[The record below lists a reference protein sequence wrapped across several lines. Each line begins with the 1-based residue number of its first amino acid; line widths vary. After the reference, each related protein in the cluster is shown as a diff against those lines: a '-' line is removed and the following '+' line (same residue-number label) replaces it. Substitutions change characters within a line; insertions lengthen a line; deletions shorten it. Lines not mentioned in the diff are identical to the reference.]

1 MSYELIR
8 SYRMD
13 AKYDFEKKYRDQ
25 ILRCSSC
32 GFCQAVCPIFE
43 LTFRPALNTRG
54 KMLLL
59 KEVMG
64 GSLQFSKELA
74 DIFYACTGCKACN
87 YTCPAGVEGNEIV
100 EEVRGELYRLGLA
113 PESLLGVRDSILK
126 QGNVF
131 ASATDDRIEIY
142 PPSLREK
149 VQKNELPTNAE
160 TLLFMG
166 CLPSYMDMKIV
177 PSLIK
182 SMDAA
187 GVHYATLG
195 THETCC
201 GFPLYLMGS
210 DEFEPQ
216 AQRLMEKIRAT
227 GAREL
232 VTPCAGCYKTFTTL
246 YPEIGELGLEVY
258 HSVQYFERLLNEG
271 TINFKKQIAKKIT
284 YHDPCDL
291 GRSCHIFEEPRNI
304 LMRIPGVEFV
314 EMERNRIDARCCGGG
329 GGMQAY
335 NPEMAVDMAAL
346 RVRDALAVGADI
358 IVSGC
363 PACKDNLRKG
373 SRAIP
378 KEERGKIKIMDIT
391 EMVTDALA

>member
-1 MSYELIR
+1 MEP
-8 SYRMD
+8 
-13 AKYDFEKKYRDQ
+13 KYDFVRKFRNQ
-25 ILRCSSC
+25 ILQCSRC

-43 LTFRPALNTRG
+43 TTLRPAYNARG

-59 KEVMG
+59 KEVMDG
-64 GSLQFSKELA
+64 QIELSEELA
-74 DIFYACTGCKACN
+74 ETFYHCTTCRSCT
-87 YTCPAGVEGNEIV
+87 YSCPAKINVSEIV
-100 EEVRGELYRLGLA
+100 EEVRKKLYRDGHA
-113 PESLLGVRDSILK
+113 PEPVLGVSDSISK
-126 QGNVF
+126 AGNVY
-131 ASATDDRIEIY
+131 ASAPEDRIEIY
-142 PPSLREK
+142 PSSLREK
-149 VQKNELPTNAE
+149 AQKNELPANAE

-166 CLPSYMDMKIV
+166 CLPSYLDMKIV

-182 SMDAA
+182 PLDAGEVA
-187 GVHYATLG
+187 YTTLAT
-195 THETCC
+195 EENCC

-210 DEFEPQ
+210 DKFEPH
-216 AQRLMEKIRAT
+216 AKKVIQRIKAT

-232 VTPCAGCYKTFTTL
+232 VTPCAGCYKTFKNL

-258 HSVQYFERLLNEG
+258 HSVQYFDKLLDEG
-271 TINFKKQIAKKIT
+271 KIKFRKDIAKKVT

-291 GRSCHIFEEPRNI
+291 GRACDIFEEPRNI
-304 LMRIPGVEFV
+304 LKGIPGVEFV
-314 EMERNRIDARCCGGG
+314 EMERNRLDARCCGGG

-378 KEERGKIKIMDIT
+378 KEERGKIKIIDIT
-391 EMVTDALA
+391 EMVSDALA

>member
-1 MSYELIR
+1 
-8 SYRMD
+8 MD

-32 GFCQAVCPIFE
+32 GFCQAVCPIFG

-113 PESLLGVRDSILK
+113 PESLLGVRDSISK
-126 QGNVF
+126 AGNVY
-131 ASATDDRIEIY
+131 ASAPKDRIEIY

-149 VQKNELPTNAE
+149 VQENQLPANAE

-166 CLPSYMDMKIV
+166 CLPSYLDMKIV

-182 SMDAA
+182 ALDA
-187 GVHYATLG
+187 GEVPYTTLAT
-195 THETCC
+195 EENCC

-210 DEFEPQ
+210 DEFESH
-216 AQRLMEKIRAT
+216 AKKVIQRIKAT

-232 VTPCAGCYKTFTTL
+232 VTPCAGCYKTFKNL
-246 YPEIGELGLEVY
+246 YREIGDLGLEVY
-258 HSVQYFERLLNEG
+258 RSVQYFDKLLDEG
-271 TINFKKQIAKKIT
+271 TIDFKKQIAKKVT

-304 LMRIPGVEFV
+304 LKRIPGVEYV
-314 EMERNRIDARCCGGG
+314 EMERNRLDARCCGGG

-346 RVRDALAVGADI
+346 RVSDALAVGADI

-373 SRAIP
+373 SRVIP
-378 KEERGKIKIMDIT
+378 KEERGKIKVMDIT
-391 EMVTDALA
+391 EIVSDALE

>member
-1 MSYELIR
+1 MEATYE
-8 SYRMD
+8 
-13 AKYDFEKKYRDQ
+13 FEKKYRDQ

-32 GFCQAVCPIFE
+32 GFCQAVCPIFV
-43 LTFRPALNTRG
+43 LTLRPAMNTRG

-59 KEVMG
+59 KELMD
-64 GSLQFSKELA
+64 GSLEPSAEIA
-74 DIFYACTGCKACN
+74 DIFYTCTACKACT

-100 EEVRGELYRLGLA
+100 EEVRKRLYKDGLA
-113 PESLLGVRDSILK
+113 PESLTGVRDSIFK

-131 ASATDDRIEIY
+131 ASAQDERIEIY
-142 PPSLREK
+142 PPVLREK
-149 VQKNELPTNAE
+149 ARKGELKSHAE

-177 PSLIK
+177 PSFIK
-182 SMDAA
+182 SLDAA
-187 GVHYATLG
+187 GVDYTTLATE
-195 THETCC
+195 ETCC

-216 AQRLMEKIRAT
+216 ARRLIEKMRAI

-246 YPEIGELGLEVY
+246 YPEICDLGLNVY
-258 HSVQYFERLLNEG
+258 HSVQYFDRLINEG
-271 TINFKKQIAKKIT
+271 RIELKGELSGKIT

-291 GRSCHIFEEPRNI
+291 GRSCKIFEEPRNI
-304 LMRIPGVEFV
+304 LKRVPGVEFV
-314 EMERNRIDARCCGGG
+314 EMEKNRLDARCCGGG

-346 RVRDALAVGADI
+346 RVRDALDVGAEL

-373 SRAIP
+373 ARAIP

-391 EMVTDALA
+391 EVVINAAG